1 MLMKSQ
7 GVIYEYS
14 QAALYV
20 EAMQVN
26 FRDAQ

>member
-7 GVIYEYS
+7 GVICESS

-26 FRDAQ
+26 FRDTQ